1 MNNNNPKK
9 SSPLDEIKRITKDAG
24 VPASKRR
31 PVPSREGA
39 NTTPAPAPKAAPSAK
54 PAAASRPEPAP
65 VPKAVSTA
73 AKKPMT
79 NNTPEIPA
87 VQAAKSA
94 PSKPKSQAPDQEIA
108 AVAIAQDGTSRAEKV
123 RQARENAQRSR
134 MEAQKTQVMTNIT
147 PEAIKADA
155 AKSEESK
162 KNEAER
168 ATASKEDN
176 SQTRISDT
184 VHEKPATKKAQ
195 ENTSAGQT
203 KEKKKKSKKEK
214 GAISDEFEETVGK
227 GLLSNTLKAVIY
239 LVSIFVVSGCLS
251 IFTILVANDCFAFVK
266 NDAEVVINIPDGAD
280 LDQIA
285 DILHDNDIIKYPRI
299 FKLYIDIRNKETDEY
314 LSGDF
319 VVSPAMS
326 YDTLISAFKPYT
338 IREEITVTITEGMS
352 TQDIIDLFVSKG
364 VGTQEGFKEAINNVD
379 YDFWFLEGLTEEKT
393 EDRYYR
399 LDGYLFPDTYN
410 VFTDAKEEDIIYKL
424 LANFDAKF
432 AREDEA
438 LCEALG
444 KDLDEII
451 ILASMIQNEAKSVNY
466 CKDEED
472 GASYYNKDGYPRGDY
487 YLVSAV
493 FHNRLHNPSTTGG
506 KLESDA
512 TVLYAMRM
520 ENSDMSISEANRDF
534 DTPYNTYLYPG
545 LPAGPICNPSLDAI
559 RAAMNPDREAT
570 DFQYYEGT
578 FVSGSK
584 YYFFVSDIDG
594 YNYYAKSKEG
604 HDQWIAEVMKHKEE
618 AAAES

>member
-9 SSPLDEIKRITKDAG
+9 SSPLDEIKLITKNAG
-24 VPASKRR
+24 VPATKRR
-31 PVPSREGA
+31 SAPSQSQSVSVQ
-39 NTTPAPAPKAAPSAK
+39 TSAPKTPS
-54 PAAASRPEPAP
+54 SAP
-65 VPKAVSTA
+65 VSSGKSIA
-73 AKKPMT
+73 A
-79 NNTPEIPA
+79 NAPEIPA
-87 VQAAKSA
+87 VQ
-94 PSKPKSQAPDQEIA
+94 PSKPAPVKHKPQAPENEIA
-108 AVAIAQDGTSRAEKV
+108 AVAISDNSLSRAEKV
-123 RQARENAQRSR
+123 RQARENAQRAR
-134 MEAQKTQVMTNIT
+134 MEAQKTQVMSNIT
-147 PEAIKADA
+147 PESIKESAE
-155 AKSEESK
+155 KTEEK
-162 KNEAER
+162 QKEEVRKLITENEAQIE
-168 ATASKEDN
+168 N
-176 SQTRISDT
+176 SRTKISDT
-184 VHEKPATKKAQ
+184 VSEKPADNKETKTG
-195 ENTSAGQT
+195 NTEAPKS
-203 KEKKKKSKKEK
+203 KKKKAKKEK
-214 GAISDEFEETVGK
+214 GSMSEEFEQAVGK
-227 GLLSNTLKAVIY
+227 GILSNTLKAVIY
-239 LVSIFVVSGCLS
+239 LVAIFVVSGCLS

-266 NDAEVVINIPDGAD
+266 NDAEVVVNIPDGAG
-280 LDQIA
+280 LDEIA
-285 DILHDNDIIKYPRI
+285 AILHDNDIIKYPRI

-314 LSGDF
+314 LTGDF

-326 YDTLISAFKPYT
+326 YDTLISTFKPYT

-364 VGTQEGFKEAINNVD
+364 IGTQEGFKDAIDNVD
-379 YDFWFLEGLTEEKT
+379 YDFWFLEDLTEEKT
-393 EDRYYR
+393 EGRYYR

-424 LANFDAKF
+424 LSNFDAKF

-444 KDLDEII
+444 KDIDDII

-466 CKDEED
+466 CKNEDD
-472 GASYYNKDGYPRGDY
+472 GASYYTKDGYPRGDY

-493 FHNRLHNPSTTGG
+493 FHNRLHNPSMTAG

-520 ENSDMSISEANRDF
+520 EQSDMSISEANRDF

-570 DFQYYEGT
+570 DFQYYEGN